1 MKVYFYNGQITNYF
15 ITTEGKLYNEKTKN
29 WLKGQISKNGY
40 LTYNISIEG
49 IKKRLYAHRMVA
61 ETYIPFIEGKTEVN
75 HIDGN
80 KLNNSVENLEWVIS
94 SENKVHAIKTGLK
107 NEMLTKVY
115 CFDKFKNLVCC
126 YESVAAAC
134 QVNHFNASWLFEQLN
149 RSIKT
154 LSHGYYW
161 SRTSDNNFETKK
173 VELIT
178 ESEVYDFIA
187 GKALSEEFGARNI
200 QRYAEEKIASALIDE
215 MLFGSLTRGGK
226 VKVSVENGEI
236 KCVIA

>member
-1 MKVYFYNGQITNYF
+1 MKVYFYNGQITNYS

-61 ETYIPFIEGKTEVN
+61 ETYIPLIEGKTEVN

-80 KLNNSVENLEWVIS
+80 KLNNSIKNLEWVTS
-94 SENKVHAIKTGLK
+94 SENKTHAIKTGLR
-107 NEMLTKVY
+107 NETLTKVY

-134 QVNHFNASWLFEQLN
+134 QINHFNASWLFEQLN

-161 SRTSDNNFETKK
+161 SRTSDNDFETKK
-173 VELIT
+173 VEGIGKPVGQFLI
-178 ESEVYDFIA
+178 
-187 GKALSEEFGARNI
+187 
-200 QRYAEEKIASALIDE
+200 
-215 MLFGSLTRGGK
+215 
-226 VKVSVENGEI
+226 NGELIQKYESRKEAARLTGYDRKRIGECCNGKI
-236 KCVIA
+236 KTYKGYVFKYLV